1 MATAEKP
8 VGLMITQGRIALVL
22 SIIALLSVGHQ
33 VSKFA
38 IDLQNRTTRLEEKF
52 DQSEQNQT
60 ELRKELSRLGTVLS
74 DLNVTLREVQ
84 IRQEPRQ

>member
-1 MATAEKP
+1 MASEEKP
-8 VGLMITQGRIALVL
+8 VGLLITQGRIALVL
-22 SIIALLSVGHQ
+22 SVIALLSVGHQ

-52 DQSEQNQT
+52 DLSEQTQS
-60 ELRKELSRLGTVLS
+60 ELRKELQRLGTVLS

-84 IRQEPRQ
+84 IRQEPKP